1 MRMIQFERI
10 QKMLEYLSEREVLT
24 LEETIRLLGAS
35 SATIR
40 RDFGQLA
47 KQKLARRV
55 RGGIAAIKPSPGEI
69 AAFTVRE
76 VQHPVEKRAIAACAA
91 SLLQPGDA
99 VIIDAGTTTR
109 LIASCVPKI
118 PLRIITTSIRL
129 AAELDVPNIDRSRLE
144 VYVVGGTLSPY
155 AGAVL
160 GPTTEAMLAQY
171 HAQWAFLSVGGITP
185 RGISN
190 TNELVVQTQRA
201 MIESAEKVVI
211 LADHS
216 KIGKQAMCGVCNLDK
231 IHVLITDEWPENR
244 ELLQGIGAAG
254 VKVITVSHDAGNE
267 RCATLE
273 PVETA
278 SV

>member
-1 MRMIQFERI
+1 MRMIQFERT

-24 LEETIRLLGAS
+24 LEESIRLLGAS

-47 KQKLARRV
+47 KQKLVRRV

-91 SLLQPGDA
+91 SLLQAGDV
-99 VIIDAGTTTR
+99 VIVDAGTTTR

-129 AAELDVPNIDRSRLE
+129 AAELDGPNIDRSRLE

-201 MIESAEKVVI
+201 MIESAERVVI

-216 KIGKQAMCGVCNLDK
+216 KIGKQAMCGVCDLDK
-231 IHVLITDEWPENR
+231 IDVLITDEWPDNR

-254 VKVITVSHDAGNE
+254 IKVIAVSHDAGND
-267 RCATLE
+267 RTLE
-273 PVETA
+273 PVETVSA
-278 SV
+278 

>member
-1 MRMIQFERI
+1 MV
-10 QKMLEYLSEREVLT
+10 EYLSEREVLT
-24 LEETIRLLGAS
+24 LEETVRLLGAS
-35 SATIR
+35 RATIR

-55 RGGIAAIKPSPGEI
+55 RGGIAAIKSPPGEI

-76 VQHPVEKRAIAACAA
+76 VQHPVEKRAIAARAA
-91 SLLQPGDA
+91 SLLRPGDV

-109 LIASCVPKI
+109 MFASCVPNI

-129 AAELDVPNIDRSRLE
+129 AAELDGPSIDRSRLE
-144 VYVVGGTLSPY
+144 VYVVGGALSPY

-160 GPTTEAMLAQY
+160 GPTTEAMLVQY

-201 MIESAEKVVI
+201 MIASAEKVVV

-216 KIGKQAMCGVCNLDK
+216 KIGKQAMCGVCDLDK
-231 IHVLITDEWPENR
+231 IDVLISDEWPENR
-244 ELLQGIGAAG
+244 ELLERIGAAG
-254 VKVITVSHDAGNE
+254 LTVITVSHDAVYD

-273 PVETA
+273 PAETV